1 MKRKPLLISFL
12 VLAAFVVVAALIG
25 TSTTTTEVS
34 DGMATCASGSCE
46 AHPSWIAIAAGC
58 AIWIGIVVAI
68 GAAFLPFRHSRRELP
83 VFFRAHIFVPCLFA
97 LWVCAGSLF
106 PFSPHQ
112 LTRTMPGFLLGADD
126 WGVGNIYTYTKLA
139 DWLALLAGCSACGR
153 LAIDR
158 PTFAGG
164 FAKRFRLCQPHLI
177 AAFALHFVPVVFG
190 HRIHDALTI
199 DDVLLF
205 LWLLVGFAAII
216 ALQALADSTR
226 QWWPRLLSWF
236 VAAGWLFV
244 PVALFRP

>member
-12 VLAAFVVVAALIG
+12 VLAAFVVVAAF
-25 TSTTTTEVS
+25 TWSSTTTIEVP
-34 DGMATCASGSCE
+34 DGMTTCADGSCG
-46 AHPSWIAIAAGC
+46 ARPSWLAVAAGC
-58 AIWIGIVVAI
+58 IFWVFIVAAI

-83 VFFRAHIFVPCLFA
+83 FFFRAHIFVPCLFA
-97 LWVCAGSLF
+97 LWICAGSLF
-106 PFSPHQ
+106 PFSPRQ
-112 LTRTMPGFLLGADD
+112 LVCTMPGFLLGADD

-139 DWLALLAGCSACGR
+139 DWLALLAGCAACGR

-158 PTFAGG
+158 PTFASG

-177 AAFALHFVPVVFG
+177 AAFVLHIGIFVCG
-190 HRIHDALTI
+190 LLDAIGI
-199 DDVLLF
+199 DEGLLF